1 MKEIEEDIENIKE
14 GDFTEEKNSINKLKK
29 YSVNYIE
36 EVLKRTK
43 VKVIFIDGEE
53 DFEADYIWFKYTNTY
68 S

>member
-53 DFEADYIWFKYTNTY
+53 DF
-68 S
+68 